1 MLHKY
6 ICALTEGRARVIIYC
21 AAAGMASLE
30 GRSQQRS
37 LTITSTWIHTVVC
50 GGIGVF
56 AFRISFCSLEH
67 AELQRSMTIKF
78 TSILY
83 LLVYCIFHLQ
93 SHSYADIKFML

>member
-83 LLVYCIFHLQ
+83 
-93 SHSYADIKFML
+93 